1 MDGSKASEKSWFAR
15 VVQRWSRWWRG
26 NRLDPP
32 LRALNLTPPCSEC
45 GNPTGLVRLFEYPNG
60 WRLGLWGVADVGGG
74 GADPV
79 SDERA
84 RAICEALTPPYA
96 AAKIQ
101 AAGFYDDFGYCMD
114 CGKFY
119 CSTHWQV
126 SSTGLGTCPAGHFKS
141 LDPHWHPDWDDL

>member
-1 MDGSKASEKSWFAR
+1 MVALVARQQTRSALASSESD
-15 VVQRWSRWWRG
+15 S
-26 NRLDPP
+26 
-32 LRALNLTPPCSEC
+32 PCSEC

-60 WRLGLWGVADVGGG
+60 WRLGFWGVADVGGG